1 VKEKTMKNLI
11 NNTTIEL
18 VGKGH
23 PDRFTDIL
31 AQTLLTEFYK
41 HDQNAKVALEI
52 TTTKHT
58 IFIGG
63 EVSTSN

>member
-1 VKEKTMKNLI
+1 MKLI
-11 NNTTIEL
+11 NNTTIEI

-41 HDQNAKVALEI
+41 NDKNAKVALEI
-52 TTTKHT
+52 TTTRDT

-63 EVSTSN
+63 EVTTNK